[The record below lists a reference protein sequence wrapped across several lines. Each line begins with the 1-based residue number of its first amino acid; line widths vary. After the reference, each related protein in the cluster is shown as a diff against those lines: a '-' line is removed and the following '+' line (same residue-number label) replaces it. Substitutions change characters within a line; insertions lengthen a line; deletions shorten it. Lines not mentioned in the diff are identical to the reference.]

1 MDRQPVVAD
10 TDALID
16 LAEGAGAHEAVKA
29 LLRAGRLATTAVSV
43 FELWRGCETAAQRA
57 RARDLLRGIRVYPV
71 TTASAMRAAELWR
84 EIEEK
89 GGRVG
94 ERDTLI
100 AGVCLATRLA
110 VLTAN
115 VKHLRRVPG
124 LRVVAAR

>member
-1 MDRQPVVAD
+1 VDRQPVVAD

-43 FELWRGCETAAQRA
+43 FELWRGCETAA
-57 RARDLLRGIRVYPV
+57 RDLLRGIRVYPV

-84 EIEEK
+84 ELEEK

-115 VKHLRRVPG
+115 VKHFRRVPG